1 MKVGDLVRKK
11 YGSKHHSGM
20 LGLVLEVLSKSEY
33 ARVAWLSDYGTFL
46 TAIDRLE
53 VISERR

>member
-1 MKVGDLVRKK
+1 MKFGNLVRKK
-11 YGSKHHSGM
+11 YGSIDHSGVV
-20 LGLVLEVLSKSEY
+20 GLVLELLPKSEY

-53 VISERR
+53 VISESR